1 MPTHNLTPDIAARV
15 LAAHRPE
22 LDLLTQMDARPRIV
36 ETGGGCHAIEF
47 DAAPS
52 RTLYLLLTTQ
62 DHYLATER
70 AGIEFWCLGLYDA
83 SQDHAWKCCAE
94 EPTFAEA
101 YRAVWRDYLTGWHI
115 E

>member
-1 MPTHNLTPDIAARV
+1 M
-15 LAAHRPE
+15 LAAHWPE
-22 LDLLTQMDARPRIV
+22 LDLLIQMDAWPRIV

-70 AGIEFWCLGLYDA
+70 EGIEFWCISLYDA
-83 SQDHAWKCCAE
+83 SQEHTLKCCAE
-94 EPTFAEA
+94 ADTFAEA
-101 YRAVWRDYLTGWHI
+101 YRAIWRDYLTGEHI